1 MNNYIK
7 CYLNDEITYV
17 PIAVDTTYVKDEV
30 LDLKEMCNGDTMKYV
45 RRLTGKSLL
54 CCLQRSSTGY
64 DILKYFEIIANNVC
78 FISKLEK

>member
-30 LDLKEMCNGDTMKYV
+30 LDLKEMCNGDY
-45 RRLTGKSLL
+45 
-54 CCLQRSSTGY
+54 Y
-64 DILKYFEIIANNVC
+64 EIRQTFNGQIVAVL
-78 FISKLEK
+78 SPEE